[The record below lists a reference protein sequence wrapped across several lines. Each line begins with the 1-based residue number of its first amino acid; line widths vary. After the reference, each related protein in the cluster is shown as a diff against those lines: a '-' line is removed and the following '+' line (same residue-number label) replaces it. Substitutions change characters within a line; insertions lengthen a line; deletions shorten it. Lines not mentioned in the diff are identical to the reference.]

1 MDYNCILHNNPNLL
15 IFTLNTESLI
25 FITAVFIGLK
35 LFFIRIAVVAGSV
48 CNTGFEGLS
57 GDFML
62 CPFCNSCYIKYC
74 YL

>member
-35 LFFIRIAVVAGSV
+35 LFSIMIGAVAESV
-48 CNTGFEGLS
+48 CSTGFEELS

-62 CPFCNSCYIKYC
+62 CPFCDSFYIKYC